1 MNRKEIKAEA
11 KKVVKKH
18 YLLSVAIC
26 LMAML
31 FSSVFINQM
40 ENNLVV
46 DKINEVM
53 GEDTVGMNRFSI
65 SDESYWTV
73 LEDIHENDLDKAQND
88 VDKALENYQQKQT
101 DILGRS
107 QGVIASLI
115 NTVCSGEILVLAYDS
130 ITSMMGGSGIGG
142 FLLILLA
149 VGFQLAVIIFLKNMI
164 HLIMNRIFLEE
175 STYDHVP
182 IQHVFYFDAV
192 NRWIKSA
199 LSYLRYNIQL
209 SLWYLTI
216 IGGFI
221 KEYSYA
227 MVPYILA
234 ENPDISGKDA
244 IALSRKMMDGHKME
258 LFKLDLSMLGWFV
271 LDYFTIGI
279 TGIFW
284 SNPYYTAVLTQYYR
298 NRRRACMEAQMEGIE
313 VLNDTY
319 LYELPQDE
327 ALNRA
332 YRDVRMDQM
341 YIADNQVELH
351 GIQKFFVENLSIWVG
366 STKNKRTWQAIE
378 SIKAQISNDEAVLD
392 KKAYPSRLSPLYVR
406 ARKHFNGQRD
416 FMRAYTVQ
424 SLVLIFFIFAIGG
437 WLWETGLCLVQ
448 SGEFANR
455 GTMLGPWLPIYGAG
469 AILAL
474 IVLTKLR
481 KHPLATFTGAFILSG
496 VIEYGT
502 ATVLESM
509 YGLKWWDYSGYFLNL
524 NGRICLEGLILF
536 AFGCM
541 AVIYAIAPELDN
553 LLEKADARILSV
565 VSIVLAVLFGMD
577 AVSSLKN
584 PNTGKNITSPVTEVH
599 TSQSE

>member
-298 NRRRACMEAQMEGIE
+298 NRRCACMEAQMEGIE

-424 SLVLIFFIFAIGG
+424 SLVLMFFIFAIGG

-455 GTMLGPWLPIYGAG
+455 GTMLGPWLPIYGIGSLGIYALKPLKQHPVRLFLLCVAVTG
-469 AILAL
+469 VVEYIIGYVAIHFFG
-474 IVLTKLR
+474 LR
-481 KHPLATFTGAFILSG
+481 L
-496 VIEYGT
+496 
-502 ATVLESM
+502 
-509 YGLKWWDYSGYFLNL
+509 WDYRGLFLNID
-524 NGRICLEGLILF
+524 GIICF
-536 AFGCM
+536 
-541 AVIYAIAPELDN
+541 
-553 LLEKADARILSV
+553 RSV
-565 VSIVLAVLFGMD
+565 VSFGLMGLVFHYLLEPMGEKLLCRIPERTIHAGCLVLIALFLSD
-577 AVSSLKN
+577 CILSARFRT
-584 PNTGKNITSPVTEVH
+584 PITY
-599 TSQSE
+599 

>member
-1 MNRKEIKAEA
+1 MNRKQIKADA

-40 ENNLVV
+40 ENNFVV
-46 DKINEVM
+46 DSINEVM

-73 LEDIHENDLDKAQND
+73 LEDIHENNIDQAQSD
-88 VDKALENYQQKQT
+88 VNTALKTYQEEQT
-101 DILGRS
+101 DTLGRS

-130 ITSMMGGSGIGG
+130 ITSMMGGANIGG
-142 FLLILLA
+142 FILILLA
-149 VGFQLAVIIFLKNMI
+149 VGFQLALIIFVKNMI

-192 NRWIKSA
+192 NRWVKSA
-199 LSYLRYNIQL
+199 LAYLRYNIQL

-216 IGGFI
+216 VGGFI

-244 IALSRKMMDGHKME
+244 IALSRKMMDGHKLE

-279 TGIFW
+279 SGIFW
-284 SNPYYTAVLTQYYR
+284 SNPYYTAVVTQYYR
-298 NRRRACMEAQMEGIE
+298 NRRSACIEAKMEGVEI
-313 VLNDTY
+313 LNDTY

-351 GIQKFFVENLSIWVG
+351 GFPLPHFFF
-366 STKNKRTWQAIE
+366 
-378 SIKAQISNDEAVLD
+378 
-392 KKAYPSRLSPLYVR
+392 P
-406 ARKHFNGQRD
+406 
-416 FMRAYTVQ
+416 Q
-424 SLVLIFFIFAIGG
+424 S
-437 WLWETGLCLVQ
+437 
-448 SGEFANR
+448 
-455 GTMLGPWLPIYGAG
+455 
-469 AILAL
+469 
-474 IVLTKLR
+474 
-481 KHPLATFTGAFILSG
+481 
-496 VIEYGT
+496 
-502 ATVLESM
+502 
-509 YGLKWWDYSGYFLNL
+509 
-524 NGRICLEGLILF
+524 
-536 AFGCM
+536 
-541 AVIYAIAPELDN
+541 
-553 LLEKADARILSV
+553 
-565 VSIVLAVLFGMD
+565 
-577 AVSSLKN
+577 
-584 PNTGKNITSPVTEVH
+584 
-599 TSQSE
+599 